1 MSVTHVIAAL
11 LAAAPL
17 AGCMP
22 MSDSRPQS
30 PADLNIPDLRASFS
44 PHGQATLDRLAQDD
58 TQRLCSEA
66 AATQKSLPRDLA
78 GKIEGENAR
87 SIKWPANGYLGDWR
101 EGEKIAQ
108 SGVGKQFNDAPGVP
122 SGGNCYA
129 CHQLAAQ
136 ELSYGTIG
144 PSLYRYAAARA
155 AMPRAEL
162 ERYTYGKIYDAEAY
176 VACTNMPRFGA
187 KGILSEEQIRNV
199 AALLLDPS
207 SPVNR

>member
-1 MSVTHVIAAL
+1 MARVSLVIAF
-11 LAAAPL
+11 LAA
-17 AGCMP
+17 G
-22 MSDSRPQS
+22 SF
-30 PADLNIPDLRASFS
+30 PA
-44 PHGQATLDRLAQDD
+44 TAQDD
-58 TQRLCSEA
+58 TKPDPVRVDAAVKAAFPTVAADWQARLVPDETLKLCSTYRGSPPQAIFE
-66 AATQKSLPRDLA
+66 
-78 GKIEGENAR
+78 KIEKSERAK
-87 SIKWPANGYLGDWR
+87 IQYPADGKFLGDWNA
-101 EGEKIAQ
+101 GEKIAQ
-108 SGVGKQFNDAPGVP
+108 SGYGLRFTDYPPTQPN
-122 SGGNCYA
+122 GGNCYA